1 MEYFS
6 APGKLLITGEYLI
19 LKGAEGFAIPL
30 KVGQDLSVTVSE
42 SDEPKLFWKASN
54 PDGTWFTGEFILPSF
69 TIEKATDE
77 SFANRLVEILKTVR
91 ELNPKFLL
99 SGKYNVKTKLGF
111 NPDFGFGSSSTLIVN
126 LSRWAKVDA
135 FELQK
140 LTFKGSGYDVACG
153 LVDNPIIYKLE
164 QGRPVYRNVS
174 FKKEFAKNI
183 FFVFLGRKQRSM
195 DAIKQFKEKAGFT
208 PIDINAI
215 NDITQKV
222 VETQSLK
229 EFEDLLTEHELILSK
244 ILQTPTIHR
253 QLFSGY
259 RDGVVKSLGAWGGD
273 FVMITSKDEPANFKK
288 KMEQRGFSVVY
299 KYDELIV

>member
-1 MEYFS
+1 
-6 APGKLLITGEYLI
+6 
-19 LKGAEGFAIPL
+19 
-30 KVGQDLSVTVSE
+30 
-42 SDEPKLFWKASN
+42 
-54 PDGTWFTGEFILPSF
+54 
-69 TIEKATDE
+69 
-77 SFANRLVEILKTVR
+77 
-91 ELNPKFLL
+91 
-99 SGKYNVKTKLGF
+99 
-111 NPDFGFGSSSTLIVN
+111 
-126 LSRWAKVDA
+126 
-135 FELQK
+135 
-140 LTFKGSGYDVACG
+140 
-153 LVDNPIIYKLE
+153 
-164 QGRPVYRNVS
+164 
-174 FKKEFAKNI
+174 
-183 FFVFLGRKQRSM
+183 M

-273 FVMITSKDEPANFKK
+273 FVLITSKDEPANFKK